1 MPSHPHRD
9 RLLNGQPTLEPRFGF
24 VTPEF
29 WMWSDPNWCSTGSNT
44 FKVNIIS
51 PFLYTQASLISLS
64 PKTGLTMSEQ
74 AGDGSLTIR
83 DDVPFPI
90 RPRKKAAILI
100 AIILLSI
107 IQIIFGAI
115 SLPFVDRHSGYGRR
129 GAWTR
134 PWNQVGVPSTAVFNV
149 CSSPS

>member
-1 MPSHPHRD
+1 
-9 RLLNGQPTLEPRFGF
+9 
-24 VTPEF
+24 
-29 WMWSDPNWCSTGSNT
+29 
-44 FKVNIIS
+44 
-51 PFLYTQASLISLS
+51 
-64 PKTGLTMSEQ
+64 MSEQ

-90 RPRKKAAILI
+90 KPRKKAAILI

-107 IQIIFGAI
+107 SQITFGAI
-115 SLPFVDRHSGYGRR
+115 SLPFVYRHSGYGRR

-134 PWNQVGVPSTAVFNV
+134 PWNEDGVPGTAVFNV